1 MWFEYLHIIKGI
13 EVRFQSY
20 LLNLHDLHMQLEV
33 FPIQLT
39 PTVVTLF
46 REFLFKAEKMHV
58 HMNFLKF
65 QKNSKNFKIWKLK
78 SLKHS

>member
-13 EVRFQSY
+13 EVRFYSH
-20 LLNLHDLHMQLEV
+20 LLNLHDLHMQLED

-46 REFLFKAEKMHV
+46 QEFLFKAEKWMHV
-58 HMNFLKF
+58 HMNFL
-65 QKNSKNFKIWKLK
+65 NPSV
-78 SLKHS
+78 